1 MPGWDNVVEEHFSL
15 YSYIH
20 PSYLAIHA
28 VSVYHQSQIVGQIEV
43 IQEVVLAE
51 ISYLNDLEMKKK
63 RVEQTQFSQEKI
75 KFRKREI
82 AIISYICYMISHR
95 LIDCDY

>member
-15 YSYIH
+15 YSYRH

-51 ISYLNDLEMKKK
+51 
-63 RVEQTQFSQEKI
+63 VF
-75 KFRKREI
+75 
-82 AIISYICYMISHR
+82 
-95 LIDCDY
+95 